1 MNNNSGKNNT
11 KNKQKRK
18 AEKKK
23 TMKIENTAGD
33 RKYVTFCNLQQK
45 QQPELLTE

>member
-18 AEKKK
+18 AEKK